1 MNWISS
7 TEDGVLINVR
17 VVPRASKNEIV
28 GVRDNALRI
37 RLQTPPIEGRANR
50 KLVRLLATTLDIPR
64 NRISIVSGDKSRN
77 KRVLVKD
84 LNEREVGKKLR
95 NSRRSETA
103 ATD

>member
-95 NSRRSETA
+95 ISRR
-103 ATD
+103 